1 MLRSN
6 FSSAPRYSTFF
17 GSAQLNLGATPFSN
31 LLLTSFPG
39 DVGSLAVST
48 PPDSA
53 LPASFN
59 ALFRWQF
66 PERQPYGLSFIF
78 GPNVSSSFG
87 VEGGGTG
94 LRLSFLKRGRE
105 RDSPTLRVTFEEVIF
120 IEVELPTLRLLSL
133 MDVNVAYE
141 ELLGL
146 RVAVDNALIV
156 DRLRLIP
163 WAPSASWSF
172 GFGATA
178 NDPYV
183 HVHAHAR
190 LSH

>member
-1 MLRSN
+1 M
-6 FSSAPRYSTFF
+6 
-17 GSAQLNLGATPFSN
+17 
-31 LLLTSFPG
+31 
-39 DVGSLAVST
+39 
-48 PPDSA
+48 
-53 LPASFN
+53 
-59 ALFRWQF
+59 
-66 PERQPYGLSFIF
+66 
-78 GPNVSSSFG
+78 
-87 VEGGGTG
+87 
-94 LRLSFLKRGRE
+94 SFLKRGRE

-183 HVHAHAR
+183 HAHAR